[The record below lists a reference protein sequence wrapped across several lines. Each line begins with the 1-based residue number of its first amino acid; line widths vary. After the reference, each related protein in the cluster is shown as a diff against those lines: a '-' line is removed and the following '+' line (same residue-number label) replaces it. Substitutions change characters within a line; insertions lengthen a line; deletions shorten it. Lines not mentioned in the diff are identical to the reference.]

1 MTQLYDILDKL
12 KDKLRSN
19 PNVFSVTFG
28 DISEVDLNKTTI
40 FPLSHLTITNVTFE
54 RSIINFNIALLCLDV
69 VDYNKSNYKAD
80 NVNNDDIF
88 NGNNNLQDIYNTQL
102 QVVNDIVQSVRR
114 GSLFDSKI
122 QLVGE
127 PIATPFKDR
136 YENELAG
143 WGIEI
148 NMSMINDISIC

>member
-1 MTQLYDILDKL
+1 MTQVYDILDKVR
-12 KDKLRSN
+12 DRLRDN
-19 PNVFSVTFG
+19 PNVFTVTFG
-28 DISEVDLNKTTI
+28 DITKVDLNKTTI

-54 RSIINFNIALLCLDV
+54 RSVINFTIAIMCLDI
-69 VDYNKSNYKAD
+69 VDYNKEKYD
-80 NVNNDDIF
+80 DDIF
-88 NGNNNLQDIYNTQL
+88 YGNTNLQDVYNTQL

-122 QLVGE
+122 QIIGE
-127 PIATPFKDR
+127 PSATPFQDR

-148 NMSMINDISIC
+148 NVSMINDISIC

>member
-114 GSLFDSKI
+114 GSLFDNKI

>member
-1 MTQLYDILDKL
+1 MTQVYDILDKVR
-12 KDKLRSN
+12 DKLRDS
-19 PNVFSVTFG
+19 PNVFTVTFG

-54 RSIINFNIALLCLDV
+54 RSVINFTIALMCIDI
-69 VDYNKSNYKAD
+69 VDYNKEKYD
-80 NVNNDDIF
+80 DDIF
-88 NGNNNLQDIYNTQL
+88 YGNTNLQDVYNTQL
-102 QVVNDIVQSVRR
+102 QVVNDVVQSVRR

-122 QLVGE
+122 QIIGE
-127 PIATPFKDR
+127 PSATPFQDR

-148 NMSMINDISIC
+148 QVSMINDISIC

>member
-1 MTQLYDILDKL
+1 MTQVYDILDKVR
-12 KDKLRSN
+12 DRLRDN

-54 RSIINFNIALLCLDV
+54 RSVINFTIALMCLDI
-69 VDYNKSNYKAD
+69 VDYNKEKY
-80 NVNNDDIF
+80 DDDVF
-88 NGNNNLQDIYNTQL
+88 YGNTNLQDVYNTQL

-122 QLVGE
+122 QIIGE
-127 PIATPFKDR
+127 PSATPFQDR

-148 NMSMINDISIC
+148 QVSMINDISIC

>member
-1 MTQLYDILDKL
+1 MTQVYDILDKVR
-12 KDKLRSN
+12 DRLRDN

-54 RSIINFNIALLCLDV
+54 RSVINFTIALLCLDI
-69 VDYNKSNYKAD
+69 VDYNKEKY
-80 NVNNDDIF
+80 DDDVF
-88 NGNNNLQDIYNTQL
+88 YGNTNLQDVYNTQL

-122 QLVGE
+122 QIIGE
-127 PIATPFKDR
+127 PSATPFQDR

-148 NMSMINDISIC
+148 QVSMINDISIC

>member
-1 MTQLYDILDKL
+1 MTQVYDILDKI
-12 KDKLRSN
+12 KDRLRNN

-28 DISEVDLNKTTI
+28 DISEVDLNKTTM

-54 RSIINFNIALLCLDV
+54 RSVINFTIALLCLDI
-69 VDYNKSNYKAD
+69 VDYNKEKYDGDSFY
-80 NVNNDDIF
+80 
-88 NGNNNLQDIYNTQL
+88 GNNNIQDVYNTQL

-122 QLVGE
+122 QLTGE
-127 PIATPFKDR
+127 PSAIPFKDR

-148 NMSMINDISIC
+148 NVSMINDISICE

>member
-1 MTQLYDILDKL
+1 MK
-12 KDKLRSN
+12 
-19 PNVFSVTFG
+19 
-28 DISEVDLNKTTI
+28 
-40 FPLSHLTITNVTFE
+40 
-54 RSIINFNIALLCLDV
+54 
-69 VDYNKSNYKAD
+69 NKSNYKAD
-80 NVNNDDIF
+80 NVSNDDIF

-148 NMSMINDISIC
+148 QVSMINDISIC

>member
-1 MTQLYDILDKL
+1 MTQVYDILDKVR
-12 KDKLRSN
+12 DRLRDN

-54 RSIINFNIALLCLDV
+54 RSVINFTIAIMCLDI
-69 VDYNKSNYKAD
+69 VDYNKEKYD
-80 NVNNDDIF
+80 DDIF
-88 NGNNNLQDIYNTQL
+88 YGNTNLQDVYNTQL

-122 QLVGE
+122 QIIGE
-127 PIATPFKDR
+127 PSATPFQDK

-148 NMSMINDISIC
+148 QVSMINDISIC

>member
-1 MTQLYDILDKL
+1 MTQVYDILDKVR
-12 KDKLRSN
+12 DRLRDN
-19 PNVFSVTFG
+19 PNVFTVTFG

-54 RSIINFNIALLCLDV
+54 RSVINFTIALMCIDI
-69 VDYNKSNYKAD
+69 VDYNKEKY
-80 NVNNDDIF
+80 DDDVF
-88 NGNNNLQDIYNTQL
+88 YGNTNLQDVYNTQL
-102 QVVNDIVQSVRR
+102 QVVNDVVQSVRR

-122 QLVGE
+122 QIIGE
-127 PIATPFKDR
+127 PSATPFQDK

-148 NMSMINDISIC
+148 QVSMINDISIC

>member
-54 RSIINFNIALLCLDV
+54 RSIINFNIALVCLDV

>member
-1 MTQLYDILDKL
+1 MTQVYDILDKVR
-12 KDKLRSN
+12 DKLRDN
-19 PNVFSVTFG
+19 PNVFTVTFG

-54 RSIINFNIALLCLDV
+54 RSVINFTIALMCIDI
-69 VDYNKSNYKAD
+69 VDYNKEKY
-80 NVNNDDIF
+80 DDDVF
-88 NGNNNLQDIYNTQL
+88 YGNTNLQDVYNTQL

-122 QLVGE
+122 QIIGE
-127 PIATPFKDR
+127 PSATPFQDR

-148 NMSMINDISIC
+148 QVSMINDISIC

>member
-1 MTQLYDILDKL
+1 MTQVYDILDKVR
-12 KDKLRSN
+12 DKLRNN
-19 PNVFSVTFG
+19 PNVFTVTFG

-54 RSIINFNIALLCLDV
+54 RSVINFTIALMCIDI
-69 VDYNKSNYKAD
+69 VDYNKEKY
-80 NVNNDDIF
+80 DDDVF
-88 NGNNNLQDIYNTQL
+88 YGNTNLQDVYNTQL

-122 QLVGE
+122 QIIGE
-127 PIATPFKDR
+127 PSATPFQDR

-148 NMSMINDISIC
+148 QVSMINDISIC

>member
-1 MTQLYDILDKL
+1 MTQVYDILDKVR
-12 KDKLRSN
+12 DRLRDN
-19 PNVFSVTFG
+19 PNVFTVTFG
-28 DISEVDLNKTTI
+28 DITQVDLNKTTI

-54 RSIINFNIALLCLDV
+54 RSVINFTIAIMCLDI
-69 VDYNKSNYKAD
+69 VDYNKEKYD
-80 NVNNDDIF
+80 DDIF
-88 NGNNNLQDIYNTQL
+88 YGNTNLQDVYNTQL

-122 QLVGE
+122 QIIGE
-127 PIATPFKDR
+127 PSATPFQDK

-148 NMSMINDISIC
+148 NVSMINDISIC

>member
-1 MTQLYDILDKL
+1 MTQVYDILDKVR
-12 KDKLRSN
+12 DRLRDN

-54 RSIINFNIALLCLDV
+54 RSVINFTIALMCIDI
-69 VDYNKSNYKAD
+69 VDYNKEKYD
-80 NVNNDDIF
+80 DDIF
-88 NGNNNLQDIYNTQL
+88 YGNTNLQDVYNTQL
-102 QVVNDIVQSVRR
+102 QVVNDVVQSVRR

-122 QLVGE
+122 QIIGE
-127 PIATPFKDR
+127 PSATPFQDR

-148 NMSMINDISIC
+148 QVSMINDISIC

>member
-1 MTQLYDILDKL
+1 MTQVYDILDKVR
-12 KDKLRSN
+12 DRLRDN

-54 RSIINFNIALLCLDV
+54 RSVINFTIALMCVDI
-69 VDYNKSNYKAD
+69 VDYNKEKYD
-80 NVNNDDIF
+80 DDIF
-88 NGNNNLQDIYNTQL
+88 YGNTNLQDVYNTQL
-102 QVVNDIVQSVRR
+102 QVVNDVVQSVRR

-122 QLVGE
+122 QIIGE
-127 PIATPFKDR
+127 PSATPFQDR

-148 NMSMINDISIC
+148 QVSMINDISIC

>member
-1 MTQLYDILDKL
+1 MTQLYDILDKVR
-12 KDKLRSN
+12 DRLRDN

-54 RSIINFNIALLCLDV
+54 RSVINFTIALMCIDI
-69 VDYNKSNYKAD
+69 VDYNKEKYD
-80 NVNNDDIF
+80 DDIF
-88 NGNNNLQDIYNTQL
+88 YGNTNLQDVYNTQL
-102 QVVNDIVQSVRR
+102 QVVNDVVQSVRR

-122 QLVGE
+122 QIIGE
-127 PIATPFKDR
+127 PSATPFQDR

-148 NMSMINDISIC
+148 QVSMINDISIC